1 MSAKNL
7 DPKGRLRS
15 ETIAYRC
22 SPAERKEL
30 DKRWKLLGYGFAVE
44 PDIYER
50 MLKAAAEY
58 PERFDSMYEVV
69 EKIDDDKIGEEFKQ
83 LLELFI
89 RAAGGKGKGRK

>member
-1 MSAKNL
+1 MNL
-7 DPKGRLRS
+7 D
-15 ETIAYRC
+15 
-22 SPAERKEL
+22 
-30 DKRWKLLGYGFAVE
+30 
-44 PDIYER
+44 
-50 MLKAAAEY
+50 AAAEY